1 VRTDNAGML
10 SGLFGTGGLTPG
22 RDGVELVFTYP
33 LATWEWALAAVA
45 ACALAWWSYRR
56 LDAPRWTAV
65 LLAGVRALLLLLVL
79 LLLTGPKLIK
89 PIETLERDWVLV
101 LVDRSGSMSITDA
114 PAAAG
119 SDSLRTREE
128 QLRSALQRAAPA
140 FAELARE
147 RTLVPLGFE
156 SGTFDLPPSEANAGE
171 GRDNT
176 NDGSS
181 GNGSASPATLGPWA
195 LSAPEGQRTNI
206 GAALESALQRAAA
219 RPLSGIVLIS
229 DGRSTDEPGRALVRR
244 LIAER
249 VPVFT
254 LPLGSAA
261 ALADLAVVRAAGPGA
276 AFANDLVPI
285 EAVVER
291 RGGGNA
297 ASASIVELVDTAT
310 GRVVDQRL
318 VQWPAL
324 PTDTASEGETSASAL
339 RPPQKVTLTTTPSL
353 AGRSSYQVR
362 VRSEGTA
369 AGPDLVP
376 GNDSASVAVT
386 IVDRPMRVL
395 SLDGTP
401 RWEHRFLK
409 NILSRERSMEFAS
422 LVLAAGRRFLA
433 EGSINLQSVP
443 VSHSEWDAFDVIMIG
458 DMGPEVMSPE
468 QIEQIRRRVSVGG
481 AGLMWIAGPGD
492 TPQSWRG
499 TPLADLLPVT
509 LDGDSPLRTWDRDV
523 TVAPAPLSRTLGVMR
538 LSDADPASA
547 GVSVSSG
554 DTTTAGAA
562 SADAFWPAVI
572 SDPATGWS
580 RLRWAQRLEP
590 ARLKPGAEALAF
602 GVPVDGV
609 GAPTP
614 LVLTM
619 RFGAGRVVYVATDEV
634 WRWRY
639 GRGEDL
645 PERFYLQLLRLLGR
659 ESVERSGRPALLELS
674 PQRAEVGQ
682 TVRVSVELVD
692 QSLIDARPASIAVR
706 VEPTDQQGIA
716 TDLTLRPA
724 GGGGP
729 GEGSRTFVGAWV
741 PQRAGAYRVNVTDA
755 LLSATPMS
763 LDAVVVRPDDE
774 LLRPET
780 DHARLAEL
788 SRVTGGRVL
797 GEGELSELPRL
808 LPRREVRIEGIAD
821 QRTLWDTWPAL
832 LAVLVLLSIEWIGRR
847 IARLA

>member
-1 VRTDNAGML
+1 VRTDDAGNIPGL
-10 SGLFGTGGLTPG
+10 ITSGLFGTGGLTPG

-33 LATWEWALAAVA
+33 LAMWEWALAAIL

-56 LDAPRWTAV
+56 LDAPRWAAV
-65 LLAGVRALLLLLVL
+65 LLAGVRAAVLLLVL

-101 LVDRSGSMSITDA
+101 LVDRSASMSLADA
-114 PAAAG
+114 PRGEQGGANAEPQ
-119 SDSLRTREE
+119 RTREE
-128 QLRSALQRAAPA
+128 QLRSALARAAPA
-140 FAELARE
+140 FADLARE

-156 SGTFDLPPSEANAGE
+156 SGTYDLPASEPSAGDK
-171 GRDNT
+171 GAGDT
-176 NDGSS
+176 GTV
-181 GNGSASPATLGPWA
+181 ALGPWT
-195 LSAPEGQRTNI
+195 LSTPEGQRTNI
-206 GAALESALQRAAA
+206 GQALESALQRAAA

-229 DGRSTDEPGRALVRR
+229 DGRSTDEPSRALVRR

-254 LPLGSAA
+254 LPLGSAT
-261 ALADLAVVRAAGPGA
+261 ALADLAVVRATGPGA

-285 EAVVER
+285 ETVVER
-291 RGGGNA
+291 RGGGA
-297 ASASIVELVDTAT
+297 GASSSVVELIDTAT
-310 GRVVDQRL
+310 GRVVDQRV

-324 PTDTASEGETSASAL
+324 PTDSAEGSDTSASPL
-339 RPPQKVTLTTTPSL
+339 RPPQKLTLTTTPSL

-362 VRSEGTA
+362 VRSDVA
-369 AGPDLVP
+369 ATGPDLVP
-376 GNDSASVAVT
+376 GNDGASVAVT

-409 NILSRERSMEFAS
+409 NILSREKSMEFAS

-433 EGSINLQSVP
+433 EGSIDLQSVP
-443 VSHSEWDAFDVIMIG
+443 VSPSEWDAFDVIMIG

-468 QIEQIRRRVSVGG
+468 QLEQIRRRVSVGG
-481 AGLMWIAGPGD
+481 AGLMWVAGPGD
-492 TPQSWRG
+492 TPQAWRG
-499 TPLADLLPVT
+499 TPLADLLPVS
-509 LDGDSPLRTWDRDV
+509 LEGDAPLRTWDRDV
-523 TVAPAPLSRTLGVMR
+523 TVTPAPLARTLGVMR

-547 GVSVSSG
+547 
-554 DTTTAGAA
+554 AAAA
-562 SADAFWPAVI
+562 SSTASDANADAFWPAVI

-580 RLRWAQRLEP
+580 RLRWAQRLDP

-692 QSLIDARPASIAVR
+692 QALIDARPASIGVR
-706 VEPTDQQGIA
+706 IEPADQQGVA

-724 GGGGP
+724 GTIGP
-729 GEGSRTFVGAWV
+729 SEGSRTFVGAWV
-741 PQRAGAYRVNVTDA
+741 PQRAGAYRVSVTDA
-755 LLSATPMS
+755 LLSGTPLS
-763 LDAVVVRPDDE
+763 QEAVVVRPDDE

-797 GEGELSELPRL
+797 GENELSELPRL

-821 QRTLWDTWPAL
+821 ERTLWDTWPAL
-832 LAVLVLLSIEWIGRR
+832 LAVLLLLSIEWVGRR